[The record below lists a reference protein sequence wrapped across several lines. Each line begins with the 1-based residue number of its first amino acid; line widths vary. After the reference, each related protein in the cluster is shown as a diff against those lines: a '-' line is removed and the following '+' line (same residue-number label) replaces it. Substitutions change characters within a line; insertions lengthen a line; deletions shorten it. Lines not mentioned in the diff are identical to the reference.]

1 MINEFLDDEESFC
14 LLECAD
20 LLVFPYQDTAESS
33 SGAIKIGIASNQPVA
48 CTPLEIF
55 NDIKDVVH
63 FLPGTA
69 PEDIASGLMNLLNN
83 DDLLQSKHEIQ
94 QKWLKAYSWS
104 AMAYRLSGM
113 IRALIQ

>member
-1 MINEFLDDEESFC
+1 MKVSIDKVKHLISQMMNNENDLH
-14 LLECAD
+14 AD
-20 LLVFPYQDTAESS
+20 LL
-33 SGAIKIGIASNQPVA
+33 
-48 CTPLEIF
+48 